1 MRTHYHCP
9 PGLPY
14 ALPTSGKRR
23 RMQVKELLSLRGVVA
38 SGKGLRRQ
46 VLELLSLPGLV
57 GVR

>member
-1 MRTHYHCP
+1 
-9 PGLPY
+9 
-14 ALPTSGKRR
+14 
-23 RMQVKELLSLRGVVA
+23 MQVKELLSLRGVVA